1 MARASKFEILCAC
14 DKDCTF
20 AKEMYELREALQ
32 EIVNLS
38 EGWGNTIM
46 GEGYFKCGQIAR
58 QALASPLGKDES

>member
-1 MARASKFEILCAC
+1 MPRASKLEILCAC
-14 DKDCTF
+14 DKGCTF

-46 GEGYFKCGQIAR
+46 GEGYFKCGKIAKA
-58 QALASPLGKDES
+58 ALGSHE